1 MQKYLVRELF
11 DQSVN
16 HAYAM
21 ASVAAAEAPSDAP
34 LVYKLE
40 APLIGPIGARA
51 RGPGGDMELK
61 SGPNGPP
68 LNATVFC
75 ALSKR
80 LFIIDSACILV
91 MRVVMNE
98 SGDAAP
104 MSIVDEGILGDPGAR
119 LHLNNIIIGN
129 ATQLLACDSNGD
141 IWEWCTTDLNR
152 PLRRISN
159 RTDSESA
166 EGVKGGW
173 DPSMD
178 STWGLAVAAGATPGS
193 AGDGRVFA
201 GSNAHCVTAL
211 HGSAV
216 SMRMSGFIPIAHPV
230 EDGDVGNSSIA
241 TDVRIVLKNPISN
254 RYEPRH
260 AHDSCG
266 HHNSRL
272 DRRLLTRTRANVPGV
287 AATEWRDASGN
298 VRTLVASGTL
308 AGTLVI
314 SEVMASAKSVV
325 ATGKRIPERG
335 GLCPPPAAKR
345 LADRN
350 LSLSDYADCFLD
362 QELDIGGDDDDE
374 QMVRT
379 YCLVV

>member
-201 GSNAHCVTAL
+201 GSNAHCVTAISL
-211 HGSAV
+211 
-216 SMRMSGFIPIAHPV
+216 PL
-230 EDGDVGNSSIA
+230 DG
-241 TDVRIVLKNPISN
+241 R
-254 RYEPRH
+254 
-260 AHDSCG
+260 DSCG